1 MHPEIKTILYATDM
15 GEHMRPVFRFAVELA
30 KKHEAKMIMLHA
42 AEPLSSGVQMAINVY
57 MPDITTKKVLKDGM
71 QKMLNKMHQRLD
83 AFCEEELGQKAAD
96 CEIIKAIEVVNGHPS
111 EVIMHQA
118 EKLGVDLIVV
128 GTHTN
133 TSFSAHLI
141 GSTARRVTQ
150 FSKIPVL
157 VVPVFE

>member
-1 MHPEIKTILYATDM
+1 MYPEIKTILYATDM
-15 GEHMRPVFRFAVELA
+15 GEHMRPVFRFTIELA
-30 KKHEAKMIMLHA
+30 EKHEAEIIMLHV

-57 MPDITTKKVLKDGM
+57 MPDTNAKKVLHDGM
-71 QKMLNKMHQRLD
+71 KKMLGELHQRLD
-83 AFCEEELGQKAAD
+83 AFCEDELGQKAID
-96 CEIIKAIEVVNGHPS
+96 CKIIKAIEVVSGKPS
-111 EVIMHQA
+111 DVITHQA
-118 EKLGVDLIVV
+118 EKLGVDVIVV
-128 GTHTN
+128 GTHTD